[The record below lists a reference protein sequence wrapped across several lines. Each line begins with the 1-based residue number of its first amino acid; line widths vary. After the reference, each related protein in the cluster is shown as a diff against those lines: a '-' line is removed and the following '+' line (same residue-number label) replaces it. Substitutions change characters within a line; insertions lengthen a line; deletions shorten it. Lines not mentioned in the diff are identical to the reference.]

1 MLLTDLQSRN
11 TPEHGNWLRF
21 KLREMRLSEIEERKD
36 VRAKQLEERIVAK
49 DDVREGLQCAFC
61 NRHCYLS
68 YIGCSC
74 TPKIA
79 CLEHVAKVSC
89 TSFAYTEISVI

>member
-1 MLLTDLQSRN
+1 MRVS
-11 TPEHGNWLRF
+11 
-21 KLREMRLSEIEERKD
+21 EMEERKD

-49 DDVREGLQCAFC
+49 DDVREGLQCVFC